1 MSEKRRHIVI
11 LDDDGDLRR
20 EIGQLLELDG
30 HDVVS
35 LSDARLLDP
44 GAFGDVD
51 VLILDLMMPDVD
63 GLDVLRRLAQWNR
76 PPKLLLMTGHGEAVL
91 RGTTAA
97 AERNGLTVIGGLAKP
112 FDPDQLSHLL
122 ARVGEGERKPCAPR
136 DPPSAEI
143 RGALEVALREGTL
156 AVAFQPIVRC
166 DNFAFAGAEALL
178 LGQLPKIGAVSPPAI
193 VAAATMEPD
202 LVCALSTEVVRQA
215 TAACAAWRG
224 AGFDGPVSVNLP
236 LSVLLDRRPLDEIAA
251 ITRAA
256 GLAPQQIIFELT
268 EDSVYDSSGAAL
280 SALVKLRLAGFGL
293 ALDDVGQ
300 RSSGLT
306 QLANLPVTEL
316 KIDMEIVRAARS
328 WSKAREIFEALAVL
342 GHRLGL
348 LVVAEGIET
357 AQDVALARE
366 HCVDLLQGFL
376 ISRKRPFP
384 ELMENLPALSSDTRH
399 RFEES

>member
-20 EIGQLLELDG
+20 EIGQLLEAEG
-30 HDVVS
+30 HDVVA
-35 LSDARLLDP
+35 LSDPRLLDP
-44 GAFGDVD
+44 SAFSGVD
-51 VLILDLMMPDVD
+51 VLILDLMMPDID
-63 GLDVLRRLAQWNR
+63 GLDVLRRLSQWHT
-76 PPKLLLMTGHGEAVL
+76 PPKLVLMTGHGEAVL

-112 FDPDQLSHLL
+112 FDPDKLSALL
-122 ARVGEGERKPCAPR
+122 DRADGERRVKGPL
-136 DPPSAEI
+136 DPPSALI
-143 RGALEVALREGTL
+143 RRGLESALRDGVL
-156 AVAFQPIVRC
+156 AVAFQPIVRA
-166 DNFAFAGAEALL
+166 DTFAFAGAEALL
-178 LGQLPKIGAVSPPAI
+178 LGELPGIGAVTPPAI
-193 VAAATMEPD
+193 VAAAMDEPD
-202 LVCALSTEVVRQA
+202 LVSVLSIEVVRQA
-215 TAACAAWRG
+215 AAACAAWRAAGHPG
-224 AGFDGPVSVNLP
+224 AVSVNLP
-236 LSVLLDRRPLDEIAA
+236 LTVLLDRQPLAEISA

-256 GLAPQQIIFELT
+256 GLAPGDITFELT

-316 KIDMEIVRAARS
+316 KIDMEIVRSART
-328 WSKAREIFEALAVL
+328 WSKAREIFEALAGL

-357 AQDVALARE
+357 AQDVALARA
-366 HCVDLLQGFL
+366 HCVDFLQGFL
-376 ISRKRPFP
+376 ISRKRPLV
-384 ELMENLPALSSDTRH
+384 ELMQMLPTLATDTLC
-399 RFEES
+399 RFEATD